1 MYKVLQHAVDKLC
14 QLSRKIINR
23 HNLQC
28 NMIQQD
34 TKELKEKYFREKLAH
49 FRIFALKYFCFV
61 FEKSNKYIFLL

>member
-1 MYKVLQHAVDKLC
+1 
-14 QLSRKIINR
+14 
-23 HNLQC
+23 
-28 NMIQQD
+28 MIQQD